1 MYSWHTVLL
10 VSPTTTPFPIP
21 HTSHSNPCTHT
32 ALLDVV
38 IGAFSPST
46 EEIRASTSYALG
58 SVSAS
63 NLQLYLPVILQ
74 EIEARPRRQCLLL
87 HSFKEVREGRVG
99 VGGAKE
105 GEEERE
111 RGELVQ
117 YDPRKSMRCGP
128 LYCSIT

>member
-1 MYSWHTVLL
+1 MYSWHTLLL

-21 HTSHSNPCTHT
+21 HTSHSNPRTHT

-87 HSFKEVREGRVG
+87 HSFKEVRVG